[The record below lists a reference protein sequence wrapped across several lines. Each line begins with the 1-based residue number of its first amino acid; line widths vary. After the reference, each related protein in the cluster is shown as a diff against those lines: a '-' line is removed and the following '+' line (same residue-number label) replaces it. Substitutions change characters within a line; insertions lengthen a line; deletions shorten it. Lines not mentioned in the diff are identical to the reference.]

1 MEYTKTNV
9 SHRHQFAKTQMKN
22 QRDKGLSQAQQDAEM
37 KIKQVL
43 GFSLSLH
50 VSPIDF
56 STAVITV
63 CQQRK
68 MWGRF

>member
-1 MEYTKTNV
+1 
-9 SHRHQFAKTQMKN
+9 MKN

-63 CQQRK
+63 RQQRK